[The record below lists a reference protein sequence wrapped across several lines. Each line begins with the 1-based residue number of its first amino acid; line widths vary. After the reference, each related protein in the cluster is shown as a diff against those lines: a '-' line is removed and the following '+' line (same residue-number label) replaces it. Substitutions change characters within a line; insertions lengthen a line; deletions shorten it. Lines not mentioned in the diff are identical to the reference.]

1 MPSAIWTRLFVSVL
15 LSSFAEQSLG
25 LIPSSHRYG
34 GLSSLNR
41 ISPLKFSGD
50 IGVDIYDA
58 QLAVSSFVESQLST
72 ASPTSIAF
80 LYGAGLLTAFSPCSI
95 SLLPLT
101 LTYLGG
107 SEVSKSTSTT
117 AFSGSEIAV
126 AKSENKVLSR
136 SLLYATGLATTL
148 TLFGLSAAMLG
159 NVFGSSGAVGDVAS
173 LLSSTLFF
181 TMGLYLLGIVNIDFP
196 SFEIKNDKKG
206 ILSSGNAQAFVLGG
220 TSALVASP
228 CSSPV
233 LTSLLAFVAA
243 SGDATIGTMKNRNK
257 YFYMT

>member
-1 MPSAIWTRLFVSVL
+1 MVVGLITSISISVL
-15 LSSFAEQSLG
+15 LLSFSEKSVG
-25 LIPSSHRYG
+25 F
-34 GLSSLNR
+34 LSSSYKNGGTSISKR
-41 ISPLKFSGD
+41 ILPLKFSGD

-107 SEVSKSTSTT
+107 SDVSKSTSN
-117 AFSGSEIAV
+117 E
-126 AKSENKVLSR
+126 KDNKVLSR
-136 SLLYATGLATTL
+136 SILYATGLATTL

-196 SFEIKNDKKG
+196 SFEFNTDKKG
-206 ILSSGNAQAFVLGG
+206 ILSSGSAQAFLLGG

-233 LTSLLAFVAA
+233 LTSLLAFVAS
-243 SGDATIGTMKNRNK
+243 SGDATIGRKDKN
-257 YFYMT
+257 